1 MRSLFAH
8 LVVLTV
14 AVGSA
19 ACGEDSSRASP
30 AVVGVVQAD
39 PDAGSVDPAHCAQLD
54 ECACAQTPEC
64 APLTTDC
71 WCPPAAC
78 GSTAACACT
87 GGRFIACNPRGAHC
101 ASSQCALL
109 ATPSVRDQNG
119 CMTCA
124 DPTDCATAIS
134 QLPTVCPGMV
144 ASDAQWICDG
154 AYDPCAAFC
163 VASLRTCAAAACAL
177 CTDCSCG
184 DDLFTSCLY
193 ECLNAA
199 QNRH

>member
-1 MRSLFAH
+1 MRFPLAC
-8 LVVLTV
+8 LVVMPL
-14 AVGSA
+14 
-19 ACGEDSSRASP
+19 
-30 AVVGVVQAD
+30 VVGLASCGDEAPASSPDVTTVVQSSQ
-39 PDAGSVDPAHCAQLD
+39 DAGAVDPAHCADLD

-78 GSTAACACT
+78 GGAAACACT
-87 GGRFIACNPRGAHC
+87 GGRFIGCNPRGTHC

-109 ATPSVRDQNG
+109 AAPSVRDQQA
-119 CMTCA
+119 CMACA
-124 DPTDCATAIS
+124 DPTDCATAVAE
-134 QLPTVCPGMV
+134 LPSVCPGML
-144 ASDAQWICDG
+144 AADAQWICDG
-154 AYDPCAAFC
+154 SYGPCAAFC
-163 VASLRTCAAAACAL
+163 VASLRTCAAAQCAL
-177 CTDCSCG
+177 CPDCSCG